1 MSFYKLDDGV
11 LLAGPNFVLNQDY
24 ELRRELKDT
33 YQYPVAGWYWFDTE
47 QAARAFFNLPENLPV
62 V

>member
-11 LLAGPNFVLNQDY
+11 LLAAPNFVLNQDY

-47 QAARAFFNLPENLPV
+47 PAARTFFNLPDAEL
-62 V
+62 